1 MFLSYNRLDK
11 PAVEAI
17 AAKLQD
23 RGIETWLDQWNLI
36 AGEPWQDA
44 VERALTDCETCA
56 VFVGPSGQGP
66 WQNNEM
72 RAALDLRMKAG
83 GARRRVIPVLL
94 PRAKEESIPLFL
106 AGNTFV
112 LFESLEDEEALY
124 QLLCGIKGVMP
135 GRRDIPSRQPV
146 RGQCPY
152 RGLDA
157 FDIADGPLFFGRNA
171 LVQKIIARVSD
182 ELNPGGVRLVGILG
196 ASGSGKSSLARA
208 GVLYQI
214 QEGALP
220 GSKTW
225 PVIAFKPAA
234 NPLESLSI
242 ELLRH
247 AYAETTGKALA
258 EMIDGFLKDERRLHL
273 SVAAALLNQPAGTRL
288 ALLVD
293 QFEEVFT
300 VCRDEKAREA
310 FIKNLLYAA
319 AAGGPS
325 VVLLTLRADFYGE
338 CAGFVEFASALES
351 RHVLVGGMA
360 EGELRAAIEEP
371 ARIVNVDIEPGLA
384 DVLVREASG
393 QAGALPLLQYTLM
406 RLWEECAGSG
416 RLSLDAYRGI
426 GGLSGALHTQAES
439 VYTERL
445 SNSQPEISRRIFLRL
460 AEAQPDGRYT
470 RVRTAISQLYPA
482 SAAPK
487 QVKDIE
493 EVVGILAGPKARLLT
508 VSSGQAA
515 GPTVEVAHEELF
527 RAWKRYSQW
536 LEEDRAFLNWRRTFG
551 VGLSEWLRLDRDP
564 DCLLRGALQKEA
576 EESFAQRA
584 EDFTETETAFLR
596 SSRETVDA
604 ETRAAHAAQRR
615 RYLLIAGQIA
625 ASIALVFVI
634 WFFVSR
640 AQVTGKLLA
649 KARELRASDGKL
661 ALLMAYQANL
671 RRDGPETL
679 SALYTSLEAATAAEI
694 EGHEAIV
701 ISFSYDGNYLA
712 TGEADG
718 NVALLDAD
726 VSQGDRTYSELRR
739 LPNEERLRLDGPVAA
754 VCFSKANVL
763 AAGTLRGIVGGFNPD
778 TGALLPPVLLKQSG
792 ITSIAISPDGT
803 RILTGAEAGEIRLW
817 SAAGAGLEPYR
828 IPAERVSAVTF
839 SGDGRRFAA
848 GGSNGV
854 FAVWDTGSPAP
865 IWEQKDPDGTF
876 SFLALPADGRGL
888 ITASRSGKARQW
900 DLETKREE
908 RVFLPPTGLV
918 RLAGVA
924 EDGSRLATPTDGNSI
939 VLWDT
944 ESGNELFTISSDA
957 APVRAIAFSFDA
969 KRLAVARTDGT
980 ARVMELDRNRVR
992 ARVQTILRRDPRF
1005 PFTNECREAAGGC
1018 SGL

>member
-1 MFLSYNRLDK
+1 MSYNRLDK

-17 AAKLQD
+17 AGKLQD
-23 RGIETWLDQWNLI
+23 SGIETWLDQWNLI
-36 AGEPWQDA
+36 AGEPWQEA

-83 GARRRVIPVLL
+83 GTGRRVIPVLL
-94 PRAKEESIPLFL
+94 PRANEKSIPLFL

-112 LFESLEDEEALY
+112 QFQSLEDEEALY
-124 QLLCGIKGVMP
+124 QLLCGIKGEKP
-135 GRRDIPSRQPV
+135 GRRDMPSRQPV

-157 FDIADGPLFFGRNA
+157 FDIADGPLFFGRSA

-182 ELNPGGVRLVGILG
+182 ELKPGRVSLVGILG

-214 QEGALP
+214 QKGALP
-220 GSKTW
+220 GSQTW
-225 PVIAFKPAA
+225 PVMAFKPAA

-242 ELLRH
+242 ELSRH
-247 AYAETTGKALA
+247 ARSETTGKALA
-258 EMIDGFLKDERRLHL
+258 EMIDGFLHDERRLHL
-273 SVAAALLNQPAGTRL
+273 SIAAALLNQPAGTHM

-310 FIKNLLYAA
+310 FIQNLLYAA
-319 AAGGPS
+319 SAGAPA

-371 ARIVNVDIEPGLA
+371 ARIANVDMEPGLA
-384 DVLVREASG
+384 DVLVRDAYG
-393 QAGALPLLQYTLM
+393 QAGALPLLQYTLT

-416 RLSLDAYRGI
+416 RLSLDAYRGM
-426 GGLSGALHTQAES
+426 GGLSGALHRQAEN
-439 VYTERL
+439 VFTERL
-445 SNSQPEISRRIFLRL
+445 SNGQREISRRIFLRL
-460 AEAQPDGRYT
+460 AEAQPDGRYA
-470 RVRTAISQLYPA
+470 RVRTAISRLYPA
-482 SAAPK
+482 SAAPR

-527 RAWKRYSQW
+527 RAWKRYAQW

-551 VGLSEWLRLDRDP
+551 VGLSEWLRLNRDP
-564 DCLLRGALQKEA
+564 DCLLRGALLKEA
-576 EESFAQRA
+576 EGWFAQRT
-584 EDFTETETAFLR
+584 EDFTETEATFLR
-596 SSRETVDA
+596 SSRQAVNA
-604 ETRAAHAAQRR
+604 ETRAAQAAKRR
-615 RYLLIAGQIA
+615 RYLLIAGQAA
-625 ASIALVFVI
+625 ASIALMFVI
-634 WFFVSR
+634 WLFVSR
-640 AQVTGKLLA
+640 SQVTGRLLA
-649 KARELRASDGKL
+649 KAKELRASDGKL

-679 SALYTSLEAATAAEI
+679 SALYTCLEAATAAEI
-694 EGHEAIV
+694 EGHEAIA
-701 ISFSYDGNYLA
+701 ISFSPDGNYLA
-712 TGEADG
+712 TGAADG
-718 NVALLDAD
+718 TVALWDAD
-726 VSQGDRTYSELRR
+726 VAHGDRTYSELRR

-754 VCFSKANVL
+754 VCFSRTNVL
-763 AAGTLRGIVGGFNPD
+763 TAGTLRGIVGGFIAD
-778 TGALLPPVLLKQSG
+778 TGALLPPVLLNQSG
-792 ITSIAISPDGT
+792 ITSVAISPEGT
-803 RILTGAEAGEIRLW
+803 RILTGAEAGKIRLW
-817 SAAGAGLEPYR
+817 SAAGAGIEQYR

-854 FAVWDTGSPAP
+854 FAVWGAGSPAP

-876 SFLALPADGRGL
+876 SFLALPADGRQL
-888 ITASRSGKARQW
+888 ITASRSGKARRW

-908 RVFLPPTGLV
+908 RVFLPPSGPV
-918 RLAGVA
+918 RLAGVT
-924 EDGSRLATPTDGNSI
+924 EDGRRLATLADANSI
-939 VLWDT
+939 VLWNT
-944 ESGNELFTISSDA
+944 EGGNELFTISSDA
-957 APVRAIAFSFDA
+957 APVRAMAFSFDA

-980 ARVMELDRNRVR
+980 ARVLELDRNRVH
-992 ARVQTILRRDPRF
+992 ARVLMILRRDPRF
-1005 PFTNECREAAGGC
+1005 PFTSECREAAGSC